1 MINSQQIVVQLPLI
15 ENIQFPANVMTINK
29 VFTEIAN
36 FEVVPSGK
44 INDELFIF
52 PEEDPFNLNFEECGV
67 DS

>member
-1 MINSQQIVVQLPLI
+1 
-15 ENIQFPANVMTINK
+15 MTINK